1 MTVMTPVQTQLTQF
15 LRTCAQR
22 LVVMDDHPKAA
33 AAGKAL
39 EQAMANATPLQC
51 SRNQVPCLSQIE
63 AATDTD
69 LSRQVIAMSPDLN
82 WIPSHRLTEQGKTV
96 ALMRAD
102 AMLDL
107 GGVIAGLIFVGANE
121 IYPEHEHEPQELY
134 FTLSG
139 EASWR
144 QGGSVDYE
152 TIGPNRS
159 FYNKPFDR
167 HGVRAQTTPM
177 LALYV
182 LWDFASA
189 GSASSST
196 ASN

>member
-1 MTVMTPVQTQLTQF
+1 
-15 LRTCAQR
+15 
-22 LVVMDDHPKAA
+22 MDDHPKAA
-33 AAGKAL
+33 VAGEAL
-39 EQAMANATPLQC
+39 GQATASSTPLQYTA
-51 SRNQVPCLSQIE
+51 SQVPCLSQIQN
-63 AATDTD
+63 AADTD

-82 WIPSHRLTEQGKTV
+82 WIPSHRLTDHGETV

-107 GGVIAGLIFVGANE
+107 GGVVAGFIFVGAHE

-134 FTLSG
+134 LTLSG

-144 QGGSVDYE
+144 QGGSDEYE
-152 TIGPNRS
+152 IIGPNRS

-167 HGVRAQTTPM
+167 HGVRAQSTPM

-182 LWDFASA
+182 LWDFANA
-189 GSASSST
+189 GSISSPGATS
-196 ASN
+196 